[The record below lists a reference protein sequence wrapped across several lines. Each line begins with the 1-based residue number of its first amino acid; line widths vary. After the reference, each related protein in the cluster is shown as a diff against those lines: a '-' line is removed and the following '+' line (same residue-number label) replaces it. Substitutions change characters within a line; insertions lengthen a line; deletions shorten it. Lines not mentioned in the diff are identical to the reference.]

1 MSATPPQQLEGTQA
15 PSQIE
20 FLWERYRRHFNMVV
34 VLVLCCFL
42 GYYAFKWNRQ
52 RELNEKWSNFA
63 VSTGIAKSY
72 TDIDQA
78 VLSLSDSLAGLDLQ
92 GLERYLGTA
101 DANQAPYVL
110 LAIARKAMQ
119 SKDWDR
125 AEKAIAELETKYPK
139 HSLVLSSEY
148 PIQVRDPVKK
158 DKPETDEPA
167 SRKKPELKDAKPGS
181 AVSLLREQIAA
192 ARAFVAPAQFAKPEI
207 PANAP
212 KVKFDFGEAGSV
224 TLALMTE
231 KAPKHCEEFLKLC
244 KKTTEE
250 GGPFWVGLSV
260 DEIQRKGSASAER
273 PKQFHLG
280 FESTKLPERDKWTKT
295 DPSKNLVDEVSD
307 LSHFEGAVAAR
318 QEADGKS
325 CADRFWVCGED
336 AAEQDGNRVVF
347 GYVVEGLDV
356 VKKICESPM
365 TAQEDE
371 SGIGVPTDKITVTA
385 VTVLQ

>member
-1 MSATPPQQLEGTQA
+1 MSATPPQQLEGSQS

-20 FLWERYRRHFNMVV
+20 FLWERYRRHFNLVV
-34 VLVLCCFL
+34 VLVMCCFL

-52 RELNEKWSNFA
+52 RALNEKWSNFS
-63 VSTGIAKSY
+63 VSTGIASTY
-72 TDIDQA
+72 TDIDKA
-78 VLSLSDSLAGLDLQ
+78 MLSLADSLAGLDVQ
-92 GLERYLGTA
+92 GLEKYLASA
-101 DANQAPYVL
+101 DSNQAPYVL

-119 SKDWDR
+119 AKEWDR
-125 AEKAIAELETKYPK
+125 AEKAIVELETKFPK
-139 HSLVLSSEY
+139 HSLVLSGEY
-148 PIQVRDPVKK
+148 PIQVREEVKK
-158 DKPETDEPA
+158 DKPETDEVV
-167 SRKKPELKDAKPGS
+167 SRKKPELKAAKAGS

-192 ARAFVAPAQFAKPEI
+192 ARAFVAPPQFAKPEI

-212 KVKFDFGEAGSV
+212 KVKFEFGDVGSI

-231 KAPKHCEEFLKLC
+231 KAPKHCEAFLRLC
-244 KKTTEE
+244 KQE
-250 GGPFWVGLSV
+250 GGAFWVGLSI

-280 FESTKLPERDKWTKT
+280 FETTKSPERDKWTKT

-336 AAEQDGNRVVF
+336 AAEQDGGTVVF
-347 GYVVEGLDV
+347 GYLVEGLDV

-371 SGIGVPTDKITVTA
+371 AGIGVPSDKITVTA